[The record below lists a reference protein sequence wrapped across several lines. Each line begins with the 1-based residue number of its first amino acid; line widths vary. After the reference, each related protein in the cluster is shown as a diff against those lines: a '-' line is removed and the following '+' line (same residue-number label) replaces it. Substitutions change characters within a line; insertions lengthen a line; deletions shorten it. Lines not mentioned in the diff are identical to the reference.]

1 MVNMPRESREMLPPS
16 SRSHMHTIRTLLP
29 YLWQRS
35 LEMRARVVLAIFLL
49 VLAKVANVVDHYRT
63 YTW

>member
-1 MVNMPRESREMLPPS
+1 MSPPA

-35 LEMRARVVLAIFLL
+35 FEMRGRVVLAIILL
-49 VLAKVANVVDHYRT
+49 VLAKVANVYVPILYKQAIDILGADQ
-63 YTW
+63 